1 LRPCDRAVGLALYT
15 GNLFPEWNSFLV
27 GSLRGQMLDRVTLFG
42 KKAVSE
48 VLLLADLASC

>member
-1 LRPCDRAVGLALYT
+1 LYT
-15 GNLFPEWNSFLV
+15 GNLFPEWNRFLV

-48 VLLLADLASC
+48 VPLLADLASC